1 MKKRILKILSVFS
14 LFLLTIILANVNTF
28 AATSTYD
35 IATNFIFTTDIN
47 VEEGF
52 ELIKPY
58 ILIKDGFP
66 SSESFTFDVI
76 PTNAENEY
84 TFKGKYPNGET
95 FTAFTYIKKIESKC
109 GSYIE
114 AENIDV
120 HYQALVAKKLNED
133 KTLND
138 CLDEAWRSFWT
149 NIRFPEYKAPV
160 NGTDTY
166 LESSY
171 KAGNTKEFVLRYV
184 AKMASNSGN
193 NGSSNSGGTNAG
205 GSNSGSNSGSN
216 NQGGNAEGDGGG
228 NNSSNNSKADPVM
241 IVLISL
247 GGVLGLVL
255 LFYLYEL
262 IRMIIKWLKR

>member
-1 MKKRILKILSVFS
+1 MKKTILKILSVFS
-14 LFLLTIILANVNTF
+14 LFLLTIILINVNTY
-28 AATSTYD
+28 AASETYD
-35 IATNFIFTTDIN
+35 IATNFIFTTDMN

-120 HYQALVAKKLNED
+120 HYQALVATKLNED

-138 CLDEAWRSFWT
+138 CLDEAWRSFWS
-149 NIRFPEYKAPV
+149 NIRFPEYKAPT
-160 NGTDTY
+160 NGTNTY

-171 KAGNTKEFVLRYV
+171 MAGNTKEYVLRYF
-184 AKMASNSGN
+184 AKMASNSSN
-193 NGSSNSGGTNAG
+193 NGSSN
-205 GSNSGSNSGSN
+205 NSGSSSGTNTGGNNSGSN
-216 NQGGNAEGDGGG
+216 NQGGTGEGG
-228 NNSSNNSKADPVM
+228 NNNNTNNSKTDPVM
-241 IVLISL
+241 IVLISV

-255 LFYLYEL
+255 LFYLYKL
-262 IRMIIKWLKR
+262 IRMIIKWLKK

>member
-1 MKKRILKILSVFS
+1 MKKTILKILSVFS
-14 LFLLTIILANVNTF
+14 LFLLTIILANVNTY

-35 IATNFIFTTDIN
+35 IATSFIFTTDMN

-66 SSESFTFDVI
+66 SSESFTFEVI
-76 PTNAENEY
+76 PMNVENEY

-95 FTAFTYIKKIESKC
+95 FTAVTFIKKIESKC

-149 NIRFPEYKAPV
+149 NIRFPEYKAPIT
-160 NGTDTY
+160 GTDTY

-184 AKMASNSGN
+184 AKMASNSSN
-193 NGSSNSGGTNAG
+193 NVSSNIGGN
-205 GSNSGSNSGSN
+205 NSGSN
-216 NQGGNAEGDGGG
+216 NQGGTGEGENN
-228 NNSSNNSKADPVM
+228 NNSNKSKTDPVM

-247 GGVLGLVL
+247 GAILGLVL
-255 LFYLYEL
+255 LFYLYKL

>member
-1 MKKRILKILSVFS
+1 MKKTILKILSVFS
-14 LFLLTIILANVNTF
+14 LFLLTIILVTVNTF
-28 AATSTYD
+28 ASTSTYD
-35 IATNFIFTTDIN
+35 IATNFIFTTDMN

-66 SSESFTFDVI
+66 STESFTFDVI

-95 FTAFTYIKKIESKC
+95 FTAFTYIKEIESKC

-171 KAGNTKEFVLRYV
+171 MAGNTKEFVLRYI
-184 AKMASNSGN
+184 AKMTSNSSN
-193 NGSSNSGGTNAG
+193 NGSSNSGGTNTG
-205 GSNSGSNSGSN
+205 GTNSGSN

-228 NNSSNNSKADPVM
+228 NNSPNNSKADPAM
-241 IVLISL
+241 IVLISV
-247 GGVLGLVL
+247 GAILGLVL
-255 LFYLYEL
+255 LFYLYKL
-262 IRMIIKWLKR
+262 IRMIIKWLKK

>member
-1 MKKRILKILSVFS
+1 MKKTILKILSVFS
-14 LFLLTIILANVNTF
+14 LFLLTIILANVNTY

-35 IATNFIFTTDIN
+35 IATNFIFTTDMN

-66 SSESFTFDVI
+66 SSESFTFEVI
-76 PTNAENEY
+76 PMNVENEY

-95 FTAFTYIKKIESKC
+95 FTAVTFIKKIESKC

-149 NIRFPEYKAPV
+149 NIRFPEYKAPA

-184 AKMASNSGN
+184 AKMASNSSN
-193 NGSSNSGGTNAG
+193 NGSSNNSGTNTG
-205 GSNSGSNSGSN
+205 GNNSGSN
-216 NQGGNAEGDGGG
+216 NQGGTGEGENN
-228 NNSSNNSKADPVM
+228 NNSNKSKADPVM

-247 GGVLGLVL
+247 GAILGLVL
-255 LFYLYEL
+255 LFYLYKL
-262 IRMIIKWLKR
+262 IRMIMKWLKR

>member
-1 MKKRILKILSVFS
+1 MLLLYIVLSFQPVHF
-14 LFLLTIILANVNTF
+14 
-28 AATSTYD
+28 
-35 IATNFIFTTDIN
+35 
-47 VEEGF
+47 
-52 ELIKPY
+52 
-58 ILIKDGFP
+58 
-66 SSESFTFDVI
+66 
-76 PTNAENEY
+76 
-84 TFKGKYPNGET
+84 
-95 FTAFTYIKKIESKC
+95 YIKKIESKC

-114 AENIDV
+114 AENTDAN
-120 HYQALVAKKLNED
+120 YQALVAKKLNED

-149 NIRFPEYKAPV
+149 NIRFPEYKAPA

-184 AKMASNSGN
+184 AKMASSNSSG
-193 NGSSNSGGTNAG
+193 GSNSGTNTG
-205 GSNSGSNSGSN
+205 GSNSGSNTQGST
-216 NQGGNAEGDGGG
+216 GEGDGGG

-262 IRMIIKWLKR
+262 IRMIIKWLKE

>member
-1 MKKRILKILSVFS
+1 MKKTILKILSVFS
-14 LFLLTIILANVNTF
+14 LFLLTIILINVNTY
-28 AATSTYD
+28 AASETYD
-35 IATNFIFTTDIN
+35 IATNFIFTTDMN

-66 SSESFTFDVI
+66 SSESFTFEVI
-76 PTNAENEY
+76 PMNVENEY

-95 FTAFTYIKKIESKC
+95 FTAVTYIKKIESKC

-120 HYQALVAKKLNED
+120 NYQALVATRLKEN

-149 NIRFPEYKAPV
+149 NIRFPEYKAPIT
-160 NGTDTY
+160 GTDTY

-184 AKMASNSGN
+184 AKMASSNSS
-193 NGSSNSGGTNAG
+193 GSSNSGTNAG
-205 GSNSGSNSGSN
+205 GSNNGSNTGGSN
-216 NQGGNAEGDGGG
+216 NQGSTGEGDGGE

-241 IVLISL
+241 IVLISV

-262 IRMIIKWLKR
+262 IRMIIKWLKE

>member
-1 MKKRILKILSVFS
+1 MKKTILKILSVFS
-14 LFLLTIILANVNTF
+14 LFLLTIILANVNTY
-28 AATSTYD
+28 AASETYD
-35 IATNFIFTTDIN
+35 IATNFIFTTDMN

-120 HYQALVAKKLNED
+120 HYQALVAKKLND
-133 KTLND
+133 NKTLND

-171 KAGNTKEFVLRYV
+171 QAGNTKEFVLRYV
-184 AKMASNSGN
+184 AKMASNSSN
-193 NGSSNSGGTNAG
+193 NGSSNNSGSSSGTNTG
-205 GSNSGSNSGSN
+205 GSNSGSN
-216 NQGGNAEGDGGG
+216 NQGGTGEGG
-228 NNSSNNSKADPVM
+228 NNNTTNNSKADPVM
-241 IVLISL
+241 IVLISV

-255 LFYLYEL
+255 LFYLYKL

>member
-1 MKKRILKILSVFS
+1 MKKTILKILSVFS
-14 LFLLTIILANVNTF
+14 LFLLTIILANVNTY

-35 IATNFIFTTDIN
+35 IAINFIFTTDMN
-47 VEEGF
+47 VEEGV

-66 SSESFTFDVI
+66 SSESFTFEVI
-76 PTNAENEY
+76 PMNVENEY

-95 FTAFTYIKKIESKC
+95 FTAVTFIKKIESKC

-114 AENIDV
+114 AENIDI

-149 NIRFPEYKAPV
+149 NIRFPEYKAPIT
-160 NGTDTY
+160 GTDTY

-171 KAGNTKEFVLRYV
+171 KAGNTKEYVLRYV
-184 AKMASNSGN
+184 AKMASNSNN
-193 NGSSNSGGTNAG
+193 NGNSNTGGN
-205 GSNSGSNSGSN
+205 NSGSN
-216 NQGGNAEGDGGG
+216 NQGGTGEGE
-228 NNSSNNSKADPVM
+228 NNNNTNNSKADPVM
-241 IVLISL
+241 IVLISV

-255 LFYLYEL
+255 LFYLYKL

>member
-1 MKKRILKILSVFS
+1 MKKTILKILSVFS
-14 LFLLTIILANVNTF
+14 LFLLTIILINVNTY
-28 AATSTYD
+28 AASETYD
-35 IATNFIFTTDIN
+35 IATNFIFTTDMN

-58 ILIKDGFP
+58 ILIKEGLP
-66 SSESFTFDVI
+66 SSESFTFEVI
-76 PTNAENEY
+76 PMNVENEY

-95 FTAFTYIKKIESKC
+95 FTAVTYIKKIESKC

-120 HYQALVAKKLNED
+120 NYQALVAKKLNED

-149 NIRFPEYKAPV
+149 NIRFPEYKAPIT
-160 NGTDTY
+160 GTDTY

-184 AKMASNSGN
+184 AKMASNSSN
-193 NGSSNSGGTNAG
+193 NGSSNNSGTNTG
-205 GSNSGSNSGSN
+205 GSNSGSN
-216 NQGGNAEGDGGG
+216 NQGSTGEGE
-228 NNSSNNSKADPVM
+228 NNNNTNNSKADPVM

-262 IRMIIKWLKR
+262 IRMIIKWLKE

>member
-1 MKKRILKILSVFS
+1 MKKTILKILSVFS
-14 LFLLTIILANVNTF
+14 LFLLTIILANVNTY
-28 AATSTYD
+28 AATSCYD
-35 IATNFIFTTDIN
+35 IATNFIITTDMK

-66 SSESFTFDVI
+66 SSESFTFEVI
-76 PTNAENEY
+76 PMNVENEY

-95 FTAFTYIKKIESKC
+95 FTAVTFIKKIESKC

-120 HYQALVAKKLNED
+120 HYQVLLAKKLNED

-160 NGTDTY
+160 NGTETY

-171 KAGNTKEFVLRYV
+171 MAGNTKEFVLRYV
-184 AKMASNSGN
+184 AKMASNSSN
-193 NGSSNSGGTNAG
+193 NGSSNNSGTNTG
-205 GSNSGSNSGSN
+205 GNNSGSN
-216 NQGGNAEGDGGG
+216 NQGGTGEGE
-228 NNSSNNSKADPVM
+228 NNNNSNNSKADPVM
-241 IVLISL
+241 IVLISV
-247 GGVLGLVL
+247 GAILGLVL
-255 LFYLYEL
+255 LFYLYKL

>member
-1 MKKRILKILSVFS
+1 MKKTILKILSVFS
-14 LFLLTIILANVNTF
+14 LFLLTIILINVNTY
-28 AATSTYD
+28 AASETYD
-35 IATNFIFTTDIN
+35 IATNFIFNTDMN

-58 ILIKDGFP
+58 ILIKEGFP
-66 SSESFTFDVI
+66 SSEAFTFEVI
-76 PTNAENEY
+76 PMNVENEY

-95 FTAFTYIKKIESKC
+95 FTAVTYIKKIESKC

-138 CLDEAWRSFWT
+138 CLDEAWRSFLT
-149 NIRFPEYKAPV
+149 NIRFPEYKAPA

-184 AKMASNSGN
+184 DKMASNSGN

>member
-1 MKKRILKILSVFS
+1 MKKTILKILSVFS
-14 LFLLTIILANVNTF
+14 LFLLTIILINVNTY
-28 AATSTYD
+28 ASTSTYD
-35 IATNFIFTTDIN
+35 IATNFIFTTDMN

-138 CLDEAWRSFWT
+138 CLDEAWRSFWS

-171 KAGNTKEFVLRYV
+171 MAGNTKEYVLRYV
-184 AKMASNSGN
+184 AKMASNSSN
-193 NGSSNSGGTNAG
+193 NGSSNNSGTNSG
-205 GSNSGSNSGSN
+205 TNTGGSNSGSN
-216 NQGGNAEGDGGG
+216 NQGGTGEGG
-228 NNSSNNSKADPVM
+228 NNNNTNNSKADPVM
-241 IVLISL
+241 IVLISV

-255 LFYLYEL
+255 LFYLYKL
-262 IRMIIKWLKR
+262 IRMIIKWLKK

>member
-1 MKKRILKILSVFS
+1 MKKTILKILSVFS
-14 LFLLTIILANVNTF
+14 LFLLTIILANVNTY
-28 AATSTYD
+28 AASETYD
-35 IATNFIFTTDIN
+35 IATNFICTTDMN

-66 SSESFTFDVI
+66 SSESFTFEVI
-76 PTNAENEY
+76 PMNVENEY
-84 TFKGKYPNGET
+84 TFKGKYPNGEA
-95 FTAFTYIKKIESKC
+95 FTAVTYIKKIESKC

-149 NIRFPEYKAPV
+149 NIRFPEYKAPA

-171 KAGNTKEFVLRYV
+171 KAGNTQEYVLRYV
-184 AKMASNSGN
+184 AKMASNSSN
-193 NGSSNSGGTNAG
+193 NGSSNNSGTNSG
-205 GSNSGSNSGSN
+205 TNTGGSNSGSN
-216 NQGGNAEGDGGG
+216 NQGGNAEGG
-228 NNSSNNSKADPVM
+228 NDNKTNNSKADPGM
-241 IVLISL
+241 IVLISV

-255 LFYLYEL
+255 LFYLYKL

>member
-1 MKKRILKILSVFS
+1 MKKTILKILSVFS
-14 LFLLTIILANVNTF
+14 LFLLTIILINVNAY
-28 AATSTYD
+28 AASETYD
-35 IATNFIFTTDIN
+35 IATNFIFTTDMN

-66 SSESFTFDVI
+66 SSESFIFEVI
-76 PTNAENEY
+76 PMNVENEY

-95 FTAFTYIKKIESKC
+95 FTAVTYIKKIESKC

-120 HYQALVAKKLNED
+120 NYQALVAKKLNED

-149 NIRFPEYKAPV
+149 NIRFPEYKAPIT
-160 NGTDTY
+160 GTDTY

-171 KAGNTKEFVLRYV
+171 MAGNTKEFVLRYV
-184 AKMASNSGN
+184 AKMASNSSN
-193 NGSSNSGGTNAG
+193 NGSSNNSGTNTG
-205 GSNSGSNSGSN
+205 GNNSDSN

-241 IVLISL
+241 IVLISV

-262 IRMIIKWLKR
+262 IRMIIKWLKE

>member
-1 MKKRILKILSVFS
+1 MKKTLLKILSVFS
-14 LFLLTIILANVNTF
+14 LFLLTIILINVNTY

-35 IATNFIFTTDIN
+35 IATNFILTTDMN

-66 SSESFTFDVI
+66 SSESFTFEVI

-149 NIRFPEYKAPV
+149 NIRFPEYKAPIT
-160 NGTDTY
+160 GTDTY

-184 AKMASNSGN
+184 AKMASNSSN
-193 NGSSNSGGTNAG
+193 NGSSNTGGTNTG
-205 GSNSGSNSGSN
+205 GNNSGSN
-216 NQGGNAEGDGGG
+216 NQGGNTEGDGGG
-228 NNSSNNSKADPVM
+228 NTSSNNSKADPVM

-262 IRMIIKWLKR
+262 IRMIIKWLKE

>member
-1 MKKRILKILSVFS
+1 MKKTILKILSVFP
-14 LFLLTIILANVNTF
+14 LFLLTIILINVNTY
-28 AATSTYD
+28 AASETYD
-35 IATNFIFTTDIN
+35 IATNFIFTTDMN

-66 SSESFTFDVI
+66 SSESFTFEVI
-76 PTNAENEY
+76 PMNVENEY

-95 FTAFTYIKKIESKC
+95 FTAVTYIKKIESKC

-133 KTLND
+133 KTIND

-149 NIRFPEYKAPV
+149 NIRFPEYKAPA

-184 AKMASNSGN
+184 AKMALNSGN
-193 NGSSNSGGTNAG
+193 NGSSNNSGTNAG

-216 NQGGNAEGDGGG
+216 NQGGNTEGGG
-228 NNSSNNSKADPVM
+228 NNNTNNSKADPVM
-241 IVLISL
+241 IVLISV
-247 GGVLGLVL
+247 GAILGLVL
-255 LFYLYEL
+255 LFYLYKL
-262 IRMIIKWLKR
+262 IIMIIKWLKR

>member
-1 MKKRILKILSVFS
+1 MKKTILKILSVFS
-14 LFLLTIILANVNTF
+14 LFLLTIILANINTY

-35 IATNFIFTTDIN
+35 IATNFIFTTDMN

-66 SSESFTFDVI
+66 SNESFTFNVI

-138 CLDEAWRSFWT
+138 CLDEAWRSFWS
-149 NIRFPEYKAPV
+149 NIRFPEYKAPA

-171 KAGNTKEFVLRYV
+171 MAGNTKEFVLRYV

-193 NGSSNSGGTNAG
+193 NSG
-205 GSNSGSNSGSN
+205 GSNNSGTNTGGSNSGSN
-216 NQGGNAEGDGGG
+216 NQGGTGEGG
-228 NNSSNNSKADPVM
+228 NNNKTNNSKADPVM
-241 IVLISL
+241 IVLISV

-255 LFYLYEL
+255 LFYLYKL

>member
-1 MKKRILKILSVFS
+1 MKKTILKILSVFS
-14 LFLLTIILANVNTF
+14 LFLLTIILANVNTY
-28 AATSTYD
+28 ASTSTYD

-138 CLDEAWRSFWT
+138 CLDEAWRSFWS
-149 NIRFPEYKAPV
+149 NIRFPEYKAPA

-171 KAGNTKEFVLRYV
+171 MAGNTKEYVLRYV
-184 AKMASNSGN
+184 AKMASNSSN
-193 NGSSNSGGTNAG
+193 NGSSNNSGTNTG
-205 GSNSGSNSGSN
+205 GNNSGSN
-216 NQGGNAEGDGGG
+216 NQGGTAEGG
-228 NNSSNNSKADPVM
+228 NNNKTNNSKADPVM
-241 IVLISL
+241 IVLISV
-247 GGVLGLVL
+247 GAILGLVL
-255 LFYLYEL
+255 LFYLYKL

>member
-1 MKKRILKILSVFS
+1 MKKTILKILSVFS
-14 LFLLTIILANVNTF
+14 LFLLTIILANVNTY

-35 IATNFIFTTDIN
+35 IATNFIFTTDMN

-66 SSESFTFDVI
+66 SSESFTFDI
-76 PTNAENEY
+76 ISTNVENEY

-114 AENIDV
+114 AENIDA

-171 KAGNTKEFVLRYV
+171 MAGNTKEYVLRYV
-184 AKMASNSGN
+184 AKMASNSSN
-193 NGSSNSGGTNAG
+193 NGSSHNSGTNTG
-205 GSNSGSNSGSN
+205 GNSGSN
-216 NQGGNAEGDGGG
+216 NQGGTGEGG
-228 NNSSNNSKADPVM
+228 NNNNTNKSKTDPVM

-247 GGVLGLVL
+247 GTILGLVL
-255 LFYLYEL
+255 LFYLYKL
-262 IRMIIKWLKR
+262 IRMIIKWLKK

>member
-1 MKKRILKILSVFS
+1 M
-14 LFLLTIILANVNTF
+14 NV
-28 AATSTYD
+28 
-35 IATNFIFTTDIN
+35 
-47 VEEGF
+47 
-52 ELIKPY
+52 
-58 ILIKDGFP
+58 
-66 SSESFTFDVI
+66 
-76 PTNAENEY
+76 ENEY

-95 FTAFTYIKKIESKC
+95 FTAVTFVKKESKC

-149 NIRFPEYKAPV
+149 NIRFPKYKAPV

-171 KAGNTKEFVLRYV
+171 MSGNTKEYVLRYV

-193 NGSSNSGGTNAG
+193 NGSSNNSGTNTWGKESAEDCPLIIDKETKKHATCG
-205 GSNSGSNSGSN
+205 NSRFGCWVCTVVSKDKSLTAFINKGEEWLIPLLNYRNWLYNIRDNESMRMRRRQDGSIYFSKISINENGTLCIP
-216 NQGGNAEGDGGG
+216 AKGDRKKLTVTKVDNRWIDDDGIEASYFIFH
-228 NNSSNNSKADPVM
+228 NW
-241 IVLISL
+241 
-247 GGVLGLVL
+247 
-255 LFYLYEL
+255 
-262 IRMIIKWLKR
+262 R

>member
-1 MKKRILKILSVFS
+1 MKKTILKILSVFS
-14 LFLLTIILANVNTF
+14 LFLLTIILANVNTY

-35 IATNFIFTTDIN
+35 IATNFIFTTDMN

-66 SSESFTFDVI
+66 SSESFTFEVI
-76 PTNAENEY
+76 PMNVENEY

-95 FTAFTYIKKIESKC
+95 FTAVTFIKKIESKC

-120 HYQALVAKKLNED
+120 HYQALVSKKLNED
-133 KTLND
+133 KNLND

-149 NIRFPEYKAPV
+149 NIRFPEYKAPIT
-160 NGTDTY
+160 GTDTY

-184 AKMASNSGN
+184 AKMASNSSN
-193 NGSSNSGGTNAG
+193 NGSSNNSGTNTG
-205 GSNSGSNSGSN
+205 GNNSGSN
-216 NQGGNAEGDGGG
+216 NQGGTGEGE
-228 NNSSNNSKADPVM
+228 NNNNSNNSKADPVM
-241 IVLISL
+241 IVLISV
-247 GGVLGLVL
+247 GAILGLVL
-255 LFYLYEL
+255 LFYLYKL

>member
-1 MKKRILKILSVFS
+1 MKKTILKILSVFS
-14 LFLLTIILANVNTF
+14 LFLLTIILANVNTY

-35 IATNFIFTTDIN
+35 IATNFIFTTDMN

-76 PTNAENEY
+76 STNVENEY

-114 AENIDV
+114 AENIDA

-171 KAGNTKEFVLRYV
+171 MAGNTKEYVLRYV
-184 AKMASNSGN
+184 AKMASNSSN
-193 NGSSNSGGTNAG
+193 NGSSHNSGTNTG
-205 GSNSGSNSGSN
+205 GNSGSN
-216 NQGGNAEGDGGG
+216 NQGGTGEGG
-228 NNSSNNSKADPVM
+228 NNNNTNKSKTDPVM

-247 GGVLGLVL
+247 GTILGLVL
-255 LFYLYEL
+255 LFYLYKL
-262 IRMIIKWLKR
+262 IRMIIKWLKK

>member
-1 MKKRILKILSVFS
+1 MKKTILKILSVFSLFS
-14 LFLLTIILANVNTF
+14 LFLLTIILANVNTY
-28 AATSTYD
+28 AASETYD
-35 IATNFIFTTDIN
+35 IATNFIFTTDMN

-66 SSESFTFDVI
+66 SSESFTFDII
-76 PTNAENEY
+76 PMNVENEY
-84 TFKGKYPNGET
+84 QFKGKYPNGET
-95 FTAFTYIKKIESKC
+95 FTAVTYIKKIESKC

-138 CLDEAWRSFWT
+138 CLDEAWRSFWS
-149 NIRFPEYKAPV
+149 NIRFPEYKAPT

-171 KAGNTKEFVLRYV
+171 MAGNTKEYVLRYV
-184 AKMASNSGN
+184 AKMASNSSN
-193 NGSSNSGGTNAG
+193 NGNSNNSGTNAE
-205 GSNSGSNSGSN
+205 GSNSGSN
-216 NQGGNAEGDGGG
+216 NQGGTGEGGG
-228 NNSSNNSKADPVM
+228 NNKTNNSKADPVM
-241 IVLISL
+241 IVLISV

-255 LFYLYEL
+255 LFYLYKL